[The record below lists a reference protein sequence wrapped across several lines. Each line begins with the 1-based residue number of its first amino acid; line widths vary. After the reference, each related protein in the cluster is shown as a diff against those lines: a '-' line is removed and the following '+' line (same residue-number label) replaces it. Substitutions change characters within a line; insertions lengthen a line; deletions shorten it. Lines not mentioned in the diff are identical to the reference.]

1 MNIIEAT
8 GSELKKED
16 LNQERM
22 YYVKQFIKEN
32 NAVGITNAIN
42 DIHIRINVKM
52 NIIRLFFVIFIH
64 V

>member
-32 NAVGITNAIN
+32 NAVGITNAI
-42 DIHIRINVKM
+42 
-52 NIIRLFFVIFIH
+52 
-64 V
+64 